1 MNILFLTRDLHFG
14 GAERQLINLAN
25 GLAGRGHA
33 VTVAVFYAG
42 GGLERELVPD
52 GPDGVRLVDLGK
64 RGRWD
69 APGFLA
75 RLAGC
80 VRRVRPDIV
89 HGYLGTPNI
98 LTALLKP
105 LFPRTRMVWGVRAS
119 NVDFSRYDR
128 LSRWSFRAECMLS
141 RCADFIIA
149 NSHAGRAFAL
159 SRGFPAARTTVIPNG
174 LDVARFAPDPETG
187 AAVREAWGVPHGAV
201 LMAGVGRIDPMKDYP
216 TWLRAA
222 ALLADREKAG
232 AGRDLRFAVVGGGSE
247 AALAALHALADELGL
262 GGRVIFSPPR
272 TDLPAV
278 YSACDLFCL
287 ASAYGE
293 GFPNVLAEAMAC
305 GAPCVATDVGDA
317 AAIMGGAGIAVF
329 PGDPVAL
336 AAAMAAMLERT
347 GPATDGRVA
356 LAQAARA
363 RIVDNFTIPQ
373 LVARTETVLLALLGR

>member
-42 GGLERELVPD
+42 GGLERELDRERV
-52 GPDGVRLVDLGK
+52 GFVDLRK

-69 APGFLA
+69 APGFVA
-75 RLAGC
+75 RLVGC

-105 LFPRTRMVWGVRAS
+105 FFPRTRMVWGVRAS

-128 LSRWSFRAECMLS
+128 LSRWSFRAECLLS
-141 RCADFIIA
+141 RCADFVIA
-149 NSHAGRAFAL
+149 NSHAGRAFVL
-159 SRGFPAARTTVIPNG
+159 DKGFPAARTTVIPNG
-174 LDVARFAPDPETG
+174 LDVARFVPDPEAG
-187 AAVREAWGVPHGAV
+187 RAVRAAWGVPDGAV
-201 LMAGVGRIDPMKDYP
+201 LVGAVGRIDPMKDYP
-216 TWLRAA
+216 TFLRAA
-222 ALLADREKAG
+222 ALLAEREKG
-232 AGRDLRFAVVGGGSE
+232 GEGRAMRFVVVGGGPDR
-247 AALAALHALADELGL
+247 AVDDLRRLAGELGL
-262 GGRVIFSPPR
+262 GGRVVFSPPR

-278 YSACDLFCL
+278 YSALDLFCL

-305 GAPCVATDVGDA
+305 GAPCAATDVGDA
-317 AAIMGGAGIAVF
+317 AVIMGDAGRAVA

-336 AAAMAAMLERT
+336 AEAMAAMLQRAGAE
-347 GPATDGRVA
+347 GEA

-363 RIVDNFTIPQ
+363 RIVDHFTIPH
-373 LVARTETVLLALLGR
+373 LVARSESVLLALLGR